1 MRIASLN
8 DRLVLLHN
16 DLAVEN
22 DLAVDVE
29 TASAGLFTHHIAEVY
44 DRWDEFRA
52 WTTSFDP
59 AAAAGQAGDLG
70 AEFDPSELG
79 SPSPAPRQLI
89 AFGLNYRDH
98 AAEAG
103 IAAPEG
109 LPPVFTKFI
118 SSMTGPNTTV
128 TLPEGNVDWEVEL
141 AIIIGRTAH
150 HISEAE
156 AWDHIAGFTV
166 AQDLSERIL
175 QMSGPAPQF
184 SLGKSHPGFLPLGP
198 ALVTIDELDDPNSL
212 GLTTDLNGELVQNGN
227 TRDLIMPVATL
238 LAQLSEVITLYPGD
252 VIITGTPAG
261 VGMGRKP
268 PRYLADGDVLTST
281 IEGIG
286 TIRQTFRG
294 R

>member
-16 DLAVEN
+16 NGV
-22 DLAVDVE
+22 VDVGA
-29 TASAGLFTHHIAEVY
+29 ASAGLFSHRIADVY
-44 DRWDEFRA
+44 DRWDEFCT
-52 WTTSFDP
+52 WTASQEP
-59 AAAAGQAGDLG
+59 RG
-70 AEFDPSELG
+70 AEDFDEAELG
-79 SPSPAPRQLI
+79 SPSPAPRQII

-98 AAEAG
+98 ATEAG
-103 IAAPEG
+103 IAAPGG
-109 LPPVFTKFI
+109 LPPVFTKFL
-118 SSMTGPNTTV
+118 SSMTGPHTTV
-128 TLPEGNVDWEVEL
+128 TLPGGNVDWEVEL
-141 AIIIGRTAH
+141 AVVIGRTAH
-150 HISEAE
+150 HISETD
-156 AWDHIAGFTV
+156 AWDYIAGVTV
-166 AQDLSERIL
+166 AQDLSERVL

-184 SLGKSHPGFLPLGP
+184 SLGKSYPGFLPLGP
-198 ALVTIDELDDPNSL
+198 ALVTIDELDDPNAL
-212 GLTTDLNGELVQNGN
+212 GLTTVLNGETVQDGN

-238 LAQLSEVITLYPGD
+238 LAQLSNVITLYPGD

-286 TIRQTFRG
+286 TIRQTFRA

>member
-8 DRLVLLHN
+8 DRLVLL
-16 DLAVEN
+16 DG
-22 DLAVDVE
+22 DLAVDVAD
-29 TASAGLFTHHIAEVY
+29 ASAGLFTHRIADVY
-44 DRWDEFRA
+44 DRWNEFRV
-52 WTTSFDP
+52 W
-59 AAAAGQAGDLG
+59 AASHDVRGG
-70 AEFDPSELG
+70 EHFDPSELC
-79 SPSPAPRQLI
+79 SPSPAARQII

-109 LPPVFTKFI
+109 LPPVFTKFL

-128 TLPEGNVDWEVEL
+128 NLPAGNVDWEVEL
-141 AIIIGRTAH
+141 ALVIGRTAH
-150 HISEAE
+150 GISESD
-156 AWDHIAGFTV
+156 AWDYVAGVTV
-166 AQDLSERIL
+166 AQDLSERVL

-198 ALVTIDELDDPNSL
+198 ALVTIDELDDHNAL
-212 GLTTDLNGELVQNGN
+212 GLTTVLNGETVQNGN
-227 TRDLIMPVATL
+227 TRDFIMPVATL
-238 LAQLSEVITLYPGD
+238 LAQLSDVITLYPGD

-281 IEGIG
+281 IEGVG
-286 TIRQTFRG
+286 TIQQTFRAL
-294 R
+294 